1 MPFIRLPIA
10 AFLVLLLLTTGGTA
24 QTMNVGGTGGALG
37 LLREI
42 GVAFREATGMQV
54 VVMPSLGTQ
63 GGVRALADGKIDI
76 AVIARELTEAER
88 ARGLRHVLVIR
99 TPYGF
104 ATSLPNPPSLAAE
117 VIASYLREPRM
128 KWPDG
133 TPVRAVLR
141 PPSESDYLHMFAAF
155 PGTDSAIA
163 ALREREDI
171 PVAASD
177 QENLD
182 LAESIPGSLVGTTLA
197 QVVTERRS
205 LQFIPVNGIR
215 PSVEAFEAG
224 VYPRVKPL
232 FFVTRAAGPGATD
245 TFMAFLASEEGQVIL
260 RRSGILR

>member
-1 MPFIRLPIA
+1 MPFLRLPTT
-10 AFLVLLLLTTGGTA
+10 AFLLLLLLTTAGAA

-37 LLREI
+37 LLRET
-42 GVAFREATGMQV
+42 GVAFRDATGTQV

-63 GGVRALADGKIDI
+63 GGLRALADGKIDI
-76 AVIARELTEAER
+76 AVLGRELTEAER
-88 ARGLRHVLVIR
+88 ARGLRTVLVVR

-117 VIASYLREPRM
+117 VIATYLREPRM

-141 PPSESDYLHMFAAF
+141 PPSESDYVHMFAAF
-155 PGTDSAIA
+155 PETDTAIA
-163 ALREREDI
+163 VLRERGDI

-197 QVVTERRS
+197 QVITERRS
-205 LQFIPVNGIR
+205 VQFIPVNGIR

-224 VYPRVKPL
+224 VYPRVKPF
-232 FFVTRAAGPGATD
+232 FFVVRASGGGTAD
-245 TFMAFLASEEGQVIL
+245 IFMAFLASEEGQVIL
-260 RRSGILR
+260 RRSGILP